1 MKPNDIYTKITEQI
15 IVLME
20 KHGSDWTRPWSGSG
34 VGMHRNIV
42 TDAHYRGINVLLLGL
57 TAHQM
62 GYDSPVWGTYRQWQA
77 KGGRVRKAEKGTL
90 GVFYKPLT
98 IGRDEDER
106 SIPVLR
112 HFHLFNIDQVE
123 GVEIAPPDPV
133 PEPERIGAV
142 EAFIANTGA
151 VVHQGGSRAAYIPSK
166 DYICMPLISAFVE
179 REAYYST
186 LLHELSHWTGHWARL
201 DRKSGMKSRFGDSAY
216 AMEELV
222 AEIGSA
228 FLSIS
233 LNITHEPGEDN
244 AKYLNNWLYVLKGDM
259 RAFTTAASKAQLVAD
274 YLHDLQERTEA
285 AA

>member
-1 MKPNDIYTKITEQI
+1 MKPNDIYTRITEQI
-15 IVLME
+15 IELME
-20 KHGSDWTRPWSGSG
+20 KHGSDWTRPWSGTCA
-34 VGMHRNIV
+34 GMHRNII
-42 TDAHYRGINVLLLGL
+42 TDANYRGINVLLLGL
-57 TAHQM
+57 TAHKN

-98 IGRDEDER
+98 VSKDNEER
-106 SIPVLR
+106 SISVLK
-112 HFHLFNIDQVE
+112 HFHLFNLAQVD
-123 GVEIAPPDPV
+123 GVEIEAPDPA
-133 PEPERIGAV
+133 PEPERIDAA
-142 EAFIANTGA
+142 ESFISNTGA

-166 DYICMPLISAFVE
+166 DYIRIPLISSFVE

-186 LLHELSHWTGHWARL
+186 LLHELSHWTGHWTRL
-201 DRKSGMKSRFGDSAY
+201 DRKSGMVSRFGDESY

-244 AKYLNNWLYVLKGDM
+244 AKYLNNWLSVLKGDM
-259 RAFTTAASKAQLVAD
+259 RAFTTAASKAQQVTD
-274 YLHDLQERTEA
+274 YLQDLQERTEA